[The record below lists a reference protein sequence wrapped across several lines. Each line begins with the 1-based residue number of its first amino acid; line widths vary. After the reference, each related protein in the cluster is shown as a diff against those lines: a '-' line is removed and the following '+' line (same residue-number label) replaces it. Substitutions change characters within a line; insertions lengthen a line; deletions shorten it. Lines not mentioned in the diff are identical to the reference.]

1 MKATEFCYW
10 LQGAFELAS
19 IGMFDELQLACIQK
33 HLELV
38 RALAQDDQPRQAVDF
53 CDWLRIGADF
63 IKRGDAEQAK
73 VVRDRLASVFEHAID
88 PGYANQDQLNT
99 IHNGPN
105 KLPLF
110 PGMRC

>member
-10 LQGAFELAS
+10 LQGAFELSS
-19 IGMFDELQLACIQK
+19 ISMFDELQLACIQR

-38 RALAQDDQPRQAVDF
+38 RATDQANQLAQAVDF
-53 CDWLRIGADF
+53 CQWLRGGIDF
-63 IKRGDAEQAK
+63 IRPREEAPIRR
-73 VVRDRLASVFEHAID
+73 VRERLASVLEHAID

-105 KLPLF
+105 KLPHL